1 MKPQKT
7 PDSQNYLKKE
17 EQSIALFDF
26 KLYYHINGIVI
37 ETMWWHEDRHIVQE
51 NNIESPEVKTHIY
64 SQLIFDSGAKKTQW
78 EKR

>member
-37 ETMWWHEDRHIVQE
+37 ETM
-51 NNIESPEVKTHIY
+51 
-64 SQLIFDSGAKKTQW
+64 
-78 EKR
+78 